1 MAMFSDAMDL
11 KTAVGDHVGNRSIS
25 DVWERLVQQ
34 AESQLNR
41 RLRTVWQVTDRTLSF
56 ADGEADLPDDF
67 LEMLHVYGPCGYQMH
82 SGTRVDGRRPGTSRT
97 TYSIGPGKIYIRG
110 FTGDKDITYYAKLP
124 TISESL
130 SATNWLLERFPDA
143 YLYGVGLQAAKHL
156 KDVDLALATDQLY
169 GFALDAIKIEDERW
183 RWANGIVR
191 VQGLTP

>member
-25 DVWERLVQQ
+25 DVWDRLVRQ
-34 AESQLNR
+34 AETQLDQ
-41 RLRTVWQVTDRTLSF
+41 RLRTVWQVKDETLTF
-56 ADGEADLPDDF
+56 ADGAADLPPDF
-67 LEMLHVYGPCGYQMH
+67 LEMMHVYGHCGYQMR
-82 SGTRVDGRRPGTSRT
+82 SGMRVDSHRPGTSRT

>member
-11 KTAVGDHVGNRSIS
+11 KTAVGDHVGNRAIS
-25 DVWERLVQQ
+25 DVWDRLVRQ
-34 AESQLNR
+34 AETQLDQ
-41 RLRTVWQVTDRTLSF
+41 RLRTVWQVKDETLTF
-56 ADGEADLPDDF
+56 ADGAADLPPDF
-67 LEMLHVYGPCGYQMH
+67 LEMMHVYGHCGYQMR
-82 SGTRVDGRRPGTSRT
+82 SGMRVDSHRPGTSHT

-156 KDVDLALATDQLY
+156 KDVDLAQATDQLY
-169 GFALDAIKIEDERW
+169 SFAIQAIKVEDERW
-183 RWANGIVR
+183 RWSNGNVR